1 MKNVSALESE
11 LDELRRQALEQDKQ
25 SANYKNLQ
33 AENTELRK
41 QFEKFNDEL
50 KKLSK
55 ENEKLMI
62 DNAAISGELSQL
74 KKLP

>member
-1 MKNVSALESE
+1 MESE

-62 DNAAISGELSQL
+62 DNAAISGELS
-74 KKLP
+74 